1 MNKIKLLNPLKKGS
15 LVDVVA
21 PGFGCSELDLQ
32 NGVQWL
38 EAQGFKVRVPKDIFG
53 LDLLHSNS
61 DKIRAKHLIQALTKK
76 DSAAI
81 WFLRGGYGTNRL
93 LPFLLKVKPVNK
105 ILIGISDLTS
115 LHSFAIQKWKMNVF
129 HGPLLDRIGKGIVP
143 PLVLVETLDVLQG
156 RISLVEFLGL
166 KPLNQIALKKGKI
179 KAQIVGGN
187 LKVIESHVGTP
198 HSLSFENRIVMFEE
212 IGERAYRVDRMLF
225 HLEQSKSFKKCKAV
239 IFGHFI
245 QDHEPGSSV
254 SKNSELLENWA
265 QKQSFAVFSGLPC
278 GHDTEQ
284 RILPLGG
291 VATLQTGNIGVLTC
305 PTGVALCD

>member
-1 MNKIKLLNPLKKGS
+1 MNKTKQLVPLKKGS

-32 NGVQWL
+32 NGITWL
-38 EAQGFKVRVPKDIFG
+38 EAQGFRVRVPKDICG

-61 DKIRAKHLIQALTKK
+61 DKIRAKQLIQALVKK
-76 DSAAI
+76 DSSAI

-93 LPFLLKVKPVNK
+93 LPYLTNAKPHPK

-143 PLVLVETLDVLQG
+143 PLVLIETLDVLKGLIPQ
-156 RISLVEFLGL
+156 VEFLGL
-166 KPLNQIALKKGKI
+166 KPLNPLASKKGKI

-198 HSLSFENRIVMFEE
+198 HKLSFENRIVMFEE

-225 HLEQSKSFKKCKAV
+225 HLEQSRSFKKCKAV

-245 QDHEPGSSV
+245 QDFEPGSSI

-265 QKQSFAVFSGLPC
+265 AKQNFAVFSGLPC
-278 GHDTEQ
+278 GHDIEQ

-291 VATLQTGNIGVLTC
+291 SAVLETGKIGVLTC